1 MFRFIY
7 NVNMMVINKLSKLN
21 SKLETKYGFIPLSF
35 EEVAANLNQ
44 RGM

>member
-7 NVNMMVINKLSKLN
+7 NVNKIVINRLSKLN
-21 SKLETKYGFIPLSF
+21 SKLETKYGYIPLSF
-35 EEVAANLNQ
+35 EEVATNLNQ